1 MFILS
6 ELEAFHPDPS
16 KPLVLGIGNFD
27 GLHLGHQALIQYVL
41 EKARRFNG
49 VSGLLTFQ
57 EHPQQILHPEAKP
70 SLLLS
75 AEYKLFLMKEFG
87 LDYCFW
93 LPFTA
98 AFSQMEPETFVSQ
111 MLADRLHVK
120 EVCLGYNA
128 HFGHDRK
135 GNAAMMKTLALLH
148 GFEFEE
154 IAPVKAGGDFVSSS
168 RIRRLITEG
177 NLEEAFLCL
186 GRPFSGMAKVIAG
199 AGRGKELGF
208 PTANLEVLNETM
220 PPEGVYPVEVRK
232 LRIEKLAL
240 AKPGVTEMVVREKSL
255 LLRGVLNYG
264 RRPTFGQ
271 EGLQKPVAEAH
282 LFDLS
287 EDLYGKTLEVFFH
300 PRLRAEMVFK
310 DPSHLQE
317 QIKKDAAAARKYF
330 EAISKKTFT
339 KIVD

>member
-41 EKARRFNG
+41 EKARQFKG
-49 VSGLLTFQ
+49 VAGLLTFQ

-70 SLLLS
+70 ALLLS
-75 AEYKLFLMKEFG
+75 KEYKLFLISEFG
-87 LDYCFW
+87 MDYCFW

-98 AFSQMEPETFVSQ
+98 AFSQMEAETFVSKI
-111 MLADRLHVK
+111 LVEGLRVK

-135 GNAAMMKTLALLH
+135 GNAAMMKTLALRH

-154 IAPVKAGGDFVSSS
+154 IAPVKAAGDFVSSS

-177 NLEEAFLCL
+177 RLEEAFLCL
-186 GRPFSGMAKVIAG
+186 GRPFSGMAKVVAG
-199 AGRGKELGF
+199 DGRGKELGF

-232 LRIEKLAL
+232 LRLEKLEMG
-240 AKPGVTEMVVREKSL
+240 KPGITEMVTREKSA

-264 RRPTFGQ
+264 RRPTFDK
-271 EGLQKPVAEAH
+271 EGLQKPLAEVH
-282 LFDLS
+282 LFDFN

-300 PRLRAEMVFK
+300 PRLRSEMTFK
-310 DPSHLQE
+310 GPSHLRE
-317 QIKKDAAAARKYF
+317 QIEKDARAAKKYF
-330 EAISKKTFT
+330 QQVLKKTFT
-339 KIVD
+339 KVTD